1 MPNLV
6 AHIGFGIDCLG
17 LEEESLISNNLG
29 SFLLGCC
36 SPDVRII
43 TKMSRDKT
51 HFVPI
56 SNKVIGT
63 GTHNLFKENPNLLNR
78 KSLNSV
84 TKSFLAGYILH
95 LVADETWIIDMYR
108 PFFGNRK
115 VFPNK
120 IIGNIMDRAMQL
132 DMDRETHLF
141 HENFSDYVNEL
152 AINFEDIDIDFISN
166 QSFKEFTDTIKRVF
180 SNTFDWGRLIFM
192 IRRQYPDK
200 DSKIAESLANDFIN
214 NIPNSLDDLYLQVPK
229 SAIKAYRSNIIS
241 SWQLLIKEYLL

>member
-6 AHIGFGIDCLG
+6 AHIGFGLDCIG
-17 LEEESLISNNLG
+17 LEEDSLISNNLG

-43 TKMSRDKT
+43 TKMSRDNT

-56 SNKVIGT
+56 SNKIIGT
-63 GTHNLFKENPNLLNR
+63 GTHNLFKENPKLLN
-78 KSLNSV
+78 KESLNSV

-108 PFFGNRK
+108 PYFGNRN

-132 DMDRETHLF
+132 DMERETHLQ
-141 HENFSDYVNEL
+141 HENFSGYTHEL
-152 AINFEDIDIDFISN
+152 AIDFDDIEIDFISN
-166 QSFKEFTDTIKRVF
+166 ESFKEFTDTIKRVF
-180 SNTFDWGRLIFM
+180 SNAFDWSRLIFM

-200 DSKIAESLANDFIN
+200 DSGMAESLANDFIKN
-214 NIPNSLDDLYLQVPK
+214 LPDSLEDLYHQVPK
-229 SAIKAYRSNIIS
+229 KEIKAYRANIIS
-241 SWQLLIKEYLL
+241 SWQSLIKEYLL